1 MKKVALIEFNAYHDE
16 CIYSQIKFLKESQYL
31 ITLIVSPQILE
42 RSNEYLHLV
51 EKSVVYDGKS
61 TKNILERINKIFKL
75 SEYLSKNKVET
86 VVFNTASSR
95 LEVIVLSN
103 LLKGKANL
111 FGILHNLKKVNDSL
125 SQKLINRAIK
135 KFFVLNDF
143 LLDSID
149 LKNQSIELGSFYPI
163 FFPEYT
169 TSSISKPKKEI
180 WINVPG
186 KLDFNRRDYDILTDA
201 LLQIKPVEN
210 IKILILGKTNGSEEK
225 NKQFLEKIKS
235 NGVRDN
241 FILFDSFIE
250 NALFHEYI
258 SKSDYVLLPL
268 KHVGENY
275 SKYKIMG
282 SYNLAFAY
290 RKNLISPKGLS
301 HIEDFNLHAVFY
313 NDVGELAKV
322 LKNICKNSE
331 KYKQPYDGEKWNF
344 EAQKNKYINFLEK

>member
-1 MKKVALIEFNAYHDE
+1 MKKIALIEFNTYHDE
-16 CIYSQIKFLKESQYL
+16 CIYSQIKFLKESEYL

-42 RSNEYLHLV
+42 RANEYLHLV

-61 TKNILERINKIFKL
+61 TKNILEKINKIFKL
-75 SEYLSKNKVET
+75 SKYLSKNKVET

-111 FGILHNLKKVNDSL
+111 FGILHNLKKVNHSL

-143 LLDSID
+143 LLDSND
-149 LKNQSIELGSFYPI
+149 LKNQSIELSSFYPI
-163 FFPEYT
+163 FFPEYS
-169 TSSISKPKKEI
+169 TSNISKPKKEI
-180 WINVPG
+180 WISIPG

-210 IKILILGKTNGSEEK
+210 IKILILGRTNGSEEK
-225 NKQFLEKIKS
+225 NKQFLDNIKS

-241 FILFDSFIE
+241 FVLFDSFIE
-250 NALFHEYI
+250 DALFHEYI

-313 NDVGELAKV
+313 NDVEELAKV